1 MGRLFIYITKEVCIL
16 ETVQDTAAMIT
27 DFNHRV
33 KSIAGDVN
41 RKFNIDVS
49 VNEINIQPPAR
60 YNAEYNAY
68 LRNVHTSILHT
79 VSKLATSLARYNII
93 APVQMP
99 IAWSGYDVVD
109 SCLQS
114 IEQRLAQY

>member
-1 MGRLFIYITKEVCIL
+1 M
-16 ETVQDTAAMIT
+16 ETIQDTTSMIA
-27 DFNHRV
+27 DFNRRV
-33 KSIAGDVN
+33 NSITNNVDS
-41 RKFNIDVS
+41 KFNIDVS
-49 VNEINIQPPAR
+49 VAEINIQPPKR

-68 LRNVHTSILHT
+68 LQNVHTSILHD
-79 VSKLATSLARYNII
+79 VSKLVASLARYNII

-109 SCLQS
+109 FCLQS